1 LTPQVEELLDSF
13 ERLSKVERCEL
24 TAEILQR
31 TTALAL
37 PLSTEELVVN
47 AGGPFL
53 SLIIKPLRI
62 AELSRDLSREN
73 RVMSSRRGVPLH
85 YGYALRLADLLTPV
99 GIAEDFTL
107 GDLSRIIDDF
117 DEMDMATLSAFHSD
131 ISYREW
137 QHEQRGST
145 Q

>member
-13 ERLSKVERCEL
+13 ERLSKVERGEL

-85 YGYALRLADLLTPV
+85 HGYALHLADLLTPV

-107 GDLSRIIDDF
+107 GDLSRIIDNF
-117 DEMDMATLSAFHSD
+117 DEMDMVTLSAFHSD
-131 ISYREW
+131 ISYGEW